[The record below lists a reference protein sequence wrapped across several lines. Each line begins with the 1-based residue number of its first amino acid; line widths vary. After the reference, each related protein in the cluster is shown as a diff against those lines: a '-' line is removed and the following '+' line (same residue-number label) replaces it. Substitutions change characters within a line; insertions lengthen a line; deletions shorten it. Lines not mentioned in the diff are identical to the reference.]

1 MTTAADPVP
10 GQELGPLLMPDLG
23 RLEDACRAQPSSSL
37 RFGDDGQYRI
47 EIPSV
52 EGPDAFEAVLEE
64 AGDRHVIVHR
74 VSQGTGITLLT
85 DAELRGYASLGAQAR
100 VEVCLFVGPRA
111 PWDGNSAAAFTPDG
125 RSVASRHVGVRAL
138 RAALADVH
146 RAADAGIRSILIA
159 DEGLAMAIA
168 GDKAAGR
175 LPRDLVVKASAL
187 LGIANPA
194 GAALLGQLGVG
205 SLNIGG
211 DTGLADLAAFRAATT
226 ACLDLYIEGP
236 DNLGGF
242 MRYHDLGEIVRIGAP
257 VYLKFGLRNA
267 PGIYPAGGHL
277 RTVVHAT
284 ARERVRRAQLG
295 LEHLARQYPDA
306 IPSPVGSPAMGI
318 PVLP

>member
-1 MTTAADPVP
+1 MTTDPNP
-10 GQELGPLLMPDLG
+10 RAGQELARLSMPDLG
-23 RLEDACRAQPSSSL
+23 RLADAGRTQPPSAL
-37 RFGDDGQYRI
+37 RFADGGQYRI

-52 EGPDAFEAVLEE
+52 EGPEAFESVLAE
-64 AGDRHVIVHR
+64 AADRQVTVHR
-74 VSQGTGITLLT
+74 ISQGSGITLLT
-85 DAELRGYASLGAQAR
+85 DAELRAYASLGARAR

-111 PWDGNSAAAFTPDG
+111 PWDGNSAAALTPDG
-125 RSVASRHVGVRAL
+125 QHVACRHVGMRAL
-138 RAALADVH
+138 RAALGDVH

-159 DEGLAMAIA
+159 DEGLAMAITS
-168 GDKAAGR
+168 DKQSGR
-175 LPRDLVVKASAL
+175 LPAELVVKASAL
-187 LGIANPA
+187 MGIANPV
-194 GAALLGQLGVG
+194 GAALLGQLGID

-211 DTGLADLAAFRAATT
+211 DTPLADLAAFRAATS
-226 ACLDLYIEGP
+226 AYLDLYIEGP

-277 RTVVHAT
+277 RATVHAT

-295 LEHLARQYPDA
+295 LEHLGRQYADA
-306 IPSPVGSPAMGI
+306 VPSPAGSQVPGI

>member
-1 MTTAADPVP
+1 MTTAKEPVP
-10 GQELGPLLMPDLG
+10 GRELARLLMPDLG
-23 RLEDACRAQPSSSL
+23 DLEEAYRTQPPSPR
-37 RFGDDGQYRI
+37 RFGDGGQYRV

-52 EGPDAFEAVLEE
+52 EGPEAFEEVLAE
-64 AGDRHVIVHR
+64 AEDRQVTVHR
-74 VSQGTGITLLT
+74 VSQGSGITLLT
-85 DAELRGYASLGAQAR
+85 DAELRAYASLGAQAR

-111 PWDGNSAAAFTPDG
+111 LWDGNSAAALTPDG
-125 RSVASRHVGVRAL
+125 RSVACRHVGVRAL
-138 RAALADVH
+138 RAALGDVH

-168 GDKAAGR
+168 SDKRSGR
-175 LPRDLVVKASAL
+175 LPAGLVVKASAL
-187 LGIANPA
+187 MGIANPV
-194 GAALLGQLGVG
+194 GAALLGQLGID

-211 DTGLADLAAFRAATT
+211 DTTLADLAAFRAATS
-226 ACLDLYIEGP
+226 AYLDLYIEGP

-267 PGIYPAGGHL
+267 PGIYPAGAHL
-277 RTVVHAT
+277 RATVRAT

-295 LEHLARQYPDA
+295 LEHLGRQYPDA
-306 IPSPVGSPAMGI
+306 VASPAGSPAMGL

>member
-1 MTTAADPVP
+1 MTTPEPVP
-10 GQELGPLLMPDLG
+10 GQELGRLLTPDLE
-23 RLEDACRAQPSSSL
+23 RLEDAYRTQPSSSL

-52 EGPDAFEAVLEE
+52 EGPDAFAEVLAE
-64 AGDRHVIVHR
+64 AGERQVTVHR
-74 VSQGTGITLLT
+74 VSQGSGITLLT
-85 DAELRGYASLGAQAR
+85 DAELRAYASIGAQAR

-111 PWDGNSAAAFTPDG
+111 PWDGNSAAAFAPDG
-125 RSVASRHVGVRAL
+125 RSVASRHVGVRPL

-168 GDKAAGR
+168 ADKAAGR
-175 LPRDLVVKASAL
+175 LPAGLVVKASAL
-187 LGIANPA
+187 MGIANPV
-194 GAALLGQLGVG
+194 GAALLGQLGVD

-226 ACLDLYIEGP
+226 SYLDLYIEGP

-267 PGIYPAGGHL
+267 PGIYPSGAHL
-277 RTVVHAT
+277 RAAVHAT

-306 IPSPVGSPAMGI
+306 IPSPAGSQAMGI

>member
-1 MTTAADPVP
+1 MTTAKEPVP
-10 GQELGPLLMPDLG
+10 GRELARLLMPDLG
-23 RLEDACRAQPSSSL
+23 DLEEACRTQPPSPL
-37 RFGDDGQYRI
+37 RFGDGGQYRI

-52 EGPDAFEAVLEE
+52 EGPDAFEEVLAEAV
-64 AGDRHVIVHR
+64 DRQVTVHR
-74 VSQGTGITLLT
+74 VSQGSGITLLT
-85 DAELRGYASLGAQAR
+85 DAELRAYASLGAQAR

-111 PWDGNSAAAFTPDG
+111 LWDGNSAAALTPDG
-125 RSVASRHVGVRAL
+125 RSVACRHVGVRAL
-138 RAALADVH
+138 RAALGDVH

-168 GDKAAGR
+168 SDKQSGR
-175 LPRDLVVKASAL
+175 LPAGLVVKASAL
-187 LGIANPA
+187 MGIANPV
-194 GAALLGQLGVG
+194 GAALLGQLGID

-211 DTGLADLAAFRAATT
+211 DTPLADLAAFRAATS
-226 ACLDLYIEGP
+226 AYLDLYIEGP

-267 PGIYPAGGHL
+267 PGIYPAGAHL
-277 RTVVHAT
+277 RATVRAT

-295 LEHLARQYPDA
+295 LEHLGRQYPDA
-306 IPSPVGSPAMGI
+306 IASPAGSPAMGL

>member
-1 MTTAADPVP
+1 MTTADFVP
-10 GQELGPLLMPDLG
+10 DQELGRLVMPGLG
-23 RLEDACRAQPSSSL
+23 RLADAYRSQPSSPL

-52 EGPDAFEAVLEE
+52 EGPDAFEEVLAE
-64 AGDRHVIVHR
+64 AGERQVTVHR
-74 VSQGTGITLLT
+74 VSQGSGITLLT
-85 DAELRGYASLGAQAR
+85 DAELRAYVSIGAHAR

-159 DEGLAMAIA
+159 DEGLALAIA
-168 GDKAAGR
+168 ADKAAGR
-175 LPRDLVVKASAL
+175 LPAGLVVKASAL
-187 LGIANPA
+187 LGIANPV
-194 GAALLGQLGVG
+194 GAALLGQLGVD

-211 DTGLADLAAFRAATT
+211 DTGLADLAAFRAATD
-226 ACLDLYIEGP
+226 AYLDLYIEGP

-242 MRYHDLGEIVRIGAP
+242 LRYHDLGDIVRIGAP

-277 RTVVHAT
+277 RTAVHAT
-284 ARERVRRAQLG
+284 ARERVRRAQVG
-295 LEHLARQYPDA
+295 LEHLGRQYPDA
-306 IPSPVGSPAMGI
+306 VASPAGSPAMGI

>member
-1 MTTAADPVP
+1 MTTAQEPVP
-10 GQELGPLLMPDLG
+10 GRELARLLMPGLGDLEEAY
-23 RLEDACRAQPSSSL
+23 RTQPPSPQ
-37 RFGDDGQYRI
+37 RFGDGGQYRI

-52 EGPDAFEAVLEE
+52 EGPEAFEEVLAE
-64 AGDRHVIVHR
+64 AEDRQVTVHR
-74 VSQGTGITLLT
+74 VSQGSGITLLT
-85 DAELRGYASLGAQAR
+85 DAELRAYASLGAQAR

-111 PWDGNSAAAFTPDG
+111 LWDGNSAAALTPDG
-125 RSVASRHVGVRAL
+125 RSVACRHVGVRAL
-138 RAALADVH
+138 RAALGDVH

-168 GDKAAGR
+168 SDKQSGR
-175 LPRDLVVKASAL
+175 LPAGLVVKASAL
-187 LGIANPA
+187 MGIANPV
-194 GAALLGQLGVG
+194 GAALLGQLGID

-211 DTGLADLAAFRAATT
+211 DTPLADLAAFRAATS
-226 ACLDLYIEGP
+226 AYLDLYIEGP

-267 PGIYPAGGHL
+267 PGIYPTGAHL
-277 RTVVHAT
+277 RATVHAT

-295 LEHLARQYPDA
+295 LEHLGRQYA
-306 IPSPVGSPAMGI
+306 NAVASPAGSPAMGL